1 MSPTPTLSAWTLGLI
16 LFCVL
21 AEIGTQLNFK
31 AAADG
36 ARPDRPVASLLSQ
49 PLLWIGILLWA
60 IEAVAWL
67 LVLEHAPLAV
77 AFPIMTLTY
86 AGTPLA
92 AGLVLGEEL
101 TRGQKV
107 GAAMIAVGVMVVALS
122 DLRPGA

>member
-1 MSPTPTLSAWTLGLI
+1 MSDPQGLTAWTVGLV

-31 AAADG
+31 AAADS
-36 ARPDRPVASLLSQ
+36 ARPESPVTSLLVQ
-49 PLLWIGILLWA
+49 PLLWIGVVLWA

-67 LVLEHAPLAV
+67 LVLEHARLAV

-101 TRGQKV
+101 TRGQKI
-107 GAAMIAVGVMVVALS
+107 GAALIAIGVMVVAAS